1 MKKQMQMIII
11 LLTLIVA
18 VTACQTSNAKNGNV
32 QEKEAAKQKDSV
44 SNQNAEK
51 ALSPEEEA
59 ARKKAEQEAEAA
71 AQKAAAEQKEKELAE
86 LATNLIAEADFAA
99 RGYYYDE
106 AMIKL
111 KNSEVA
117 QRPEVVAKIAEIQAQ
132 KDALVKY
139 EGDSYHVFFHSLIV
153 DPKVAFSSS
162 TSNGYNFWMTTVGE
176 FKGMLPIL
184 LEKGFVIYRLE
195 EMLDFDENGNAKP
208 KDIYLPAGKKP
219 LILSVD
225 DVNYYYYMQRDGGF
239 PLRLDINDQGETV
252 TVMKQADGSEVQ
264 TYDGDVFPIV
274 EQFVKEHPEFSY
286 RGAKGIVAVTGYEG
300 VFGYRINELQ
310 KFRTAAD
317 AKLPVHT
324 PEEEAAIEAGAIKVA
339 QGLRANG
346 WELASHS
353 FTHGQYFRKGTI
365 TVDQLK
371 YEISEINKKVIPYT
385 GEMKIF
391 ISPFGMHLKGND
403 PRFKYLTEE
412 AGYPI
417 FCPVGKHM
425 TTFYTGKG
433 MSQER
438 LNLDGLTMLH
448 QPKNAWKFFTLEEI
462 DSFIEKSRPA
472 LIW

>member
-1 MKKQMQMIII
+1 MLKIKLKKMLSIFCLMMTIII
-11 LLTLIVA
+11 LSACGESGKTGQTPA
-18 VTACQTSNAKNGNV
+18 PGKETAEK
-32 QEKEAAKQKDSV
+32 QEKQTAEQEAAKQ
-44 SNQNAEK
+44 QAE
-51 ALSPEEEA
+51 AEA
-59 ARKKAEQEAEAA
+59 KKAEEAK
-71 AQKAAAEQKEKELAE
+71 KAAEEARLAE
-86 LATNLIAEADFAA
+86 LAAQQIEKADYAA

-106 AMIKL
+106 AIAEL
-111 KNSEVA
+111 SNSEA
-117 QRPEVVAKIAEIQAQ
+117 AGRPEVQAKIAEIQGL

-139 EGDSYHVFFHSLIV
+139 EGDTYHIFFHSLII
-153 DPKVAFSSS
+153 DPAAAFASP

-195 EMLDFDENGNAKP
+195 EMLDYDEAGNAKA

-225 DVNYYYYMQRDGGF
+225 DVNYYEYMQRDKCF
-239 PLRLDINDQGETV
+239 PVRLEINAQNEVV
-252 TVMKQADGSEVQ
+252 TLVRQADGTEVQ

-274 EQFVKEHPEFSY
+274 EQFVKEHPEFSW
-286 RGAKGIVAVTGYEG
+286 RGAKGIVAMTGYEG
-300 VFGYRINELQ
+300 AFGYRLNELQ

-317 AKLPVHT
+317 ANLPVHT
-324 PEEEAAIEAGAIKVA
+324 PEEEAAIEAGARRVA
-339 QGLRANG
+339 EGLRANG

-365 TVDQLK
+365 TLDQLK
-371 YEISEINKKVIPYT
+371 YEVNEFNRKIIPYI
-385 GEMKIF
+385 GEIKIF
-391 ISPFGMHLKGND
+391 ISPFGMHLKGDD

-425 TTFYTGKG
+425 TTFYAGKG

-438 LNLDGLTMLH
+438 LNLDGLTLKH
-448 QPKNAWKFFTLEEI
+448 QPQNAWKFFTLEEI
-462 DSFIEKSRPA
+462 DSFIDKTRPE

>member
-1 MKKQMQMIII
+1 MTKIKFKQIISIFCLMIMVIM
-11 LLTLIVA
+11 LG
-18 VTACQTSNAKNGNV
+18 ACGENGKTGQTPTSG
-32 QEKEAAKQKDSV
+32 KEAAKQT
-44 SNQNAEK
+44 
-51 ALSPEEEA
+51 
-59 ARKKAEQEAEAA
+59 AEQEAAAKQQAEEEAR
-71 AQKAAAEQKEKELAE
+71 KAEEAKKAEEEARLAE
-86 LATNLIAEADFAA
+86 LAAQLIEKADYAA

-106 AMIKL
+106 AMAAL
-111 KNSEVA
+111 SGSEA
-117 QRPEVVAKIAEIQAQ
+117 AGRPEVQAKIAEIQAQ

-139 EGDSYHVFFHSLIV
+139 EGDSYHIFFHSLII
-153 DPKVAFSSS
+153 DPAAAFASP
-162 TSNGYNFWMTTVGE
+162 TANGYNFWMTTVGE

-184 LEKGFVIYRLE
+184 LKKGFVIYRLE
-195 EMLDFDENGNAKP
+195 DMLDYDEAGNAKA

-225 DVNYYYYMQRDGGF
+225 DVNYYEYMQRDKCF
-239 PLRLDINDQGETV
+239 PVRLEINDQGEVV
-252 TVMKQADGSEVQ
+252 TVVRQADGTEVQ

-274 EQFVKEHPEFSY
+274 EQFVKEHPEFSW
-286 RGAKGIVAVTGYEG
+286 RGAKGIVAMTGYEG
-300 VFGYRINELQ
+300 VFGYRLNELQ

-324 PEEEAAIEAGAIKVA
+324 PEEEAAIEAGARRVA
-339 QGLRANG
+339 EGLRANG
-346 WELASHS
+346 WELACHS

-371 YEISEINKKVIPYT
+371 YEVNEFNRQIIPYT

-391 ISPFGMHLKGND
+391 ISPFGMHLRGDD

-425 TTFYTGKG
+425 TTFYAGKG

-438 LNLDGLTMLH
+438 LNLDGLTLKH
-448 QPKNAWKFFTLEEI
+448 QPQNAGKFFTLEEI
-462 DSFIEKSRPA
+462 DSFIDKTRPE

>member
-1 MKKQMQMIII
+1 MLKIKFKKIVSIICLMMTI
-11 LLTLIVA
+11 IMLS
-18 VTACQTSNAKNGNV
+18 ACGESGRTGQPAASGKELAEK
-32 QEKEAAKQKDSV
+32 QEKQTAKQEEAAKQ
-44 SNQNAEK
+44 QA
-51 ALSPEEEA
+51 EEEA
-59 ARKKAEQEAEAA
+59 KKAEEERKAAEEERL
-71 AQKAAAEQKEKELAE
+71 KALAAEQMEK
-86 LATNLIAEADFAA
+86 ADYMA

-106 AMIKL
+106 AIAEL
-111 KNSEVA
+111 AASEA
-117 QRPEVVAKIAEIQAQ
+117 AGRPEIQAKIAEIQAL

-139 EGDSYHVFFHSLIV
+139 EGDTYHIFFHSLII
-153 DPKVAFSSS
+153 DPAAAFASP
-162 TSNGYNFWMTTVGE
+162 TSNGYNFWMTTVDE

-184 LEKGFVIYRLE
+184 LKKDFVIYRLE
-195 EMLDFDENGNAKP
+195 DMLDYDEAGNAKA

-225 DVNYYYYMQRDGGF
+225 DVNYYEYMQRDKCF
-239 PLRLDINDQGETV
+239 PVRLEINDQNEVV
-252 TVMKQADGSEVQ
+252 TLVRQADGTLAQ

-274 EQFVKEHPEFSY
+274 EQFVKEHPEFSW
-286 RGAKGIVAVTGYEG
+286 RGAKGIVAMTGYEG
-300 VFGYRINELQ
+300 VFGYRLNELQ

-324 PEEEAAIEAGAIKVA
+324 PEEEAEIEAGAMRVA

-346 WELASHS
+346 WELACHS

-371 YEISEINKKVIPYT
+371 YEVNEFNRKIIPYT

-391 ISPFGMHLKGND
+391 ISPFGMHLKGDD

-425 TTFYTGKG
+425 TTFYAGKG

-438 LNLDGLTMLH
+438 LNLDGLTLKH
-448 QPKNAWKFFTLEEI
+448 QPQNAWKFFTLEEI
-462 DSFIEKSRPA
+462 DSFIDKTRPE

>member
-1 MKKQMQMIII
+1 MLKRKFSLLRQMIFLCMTIII
-11 LLTLIVA
+11 LS
-18 VTACQTSNAKNGNV
+18 ACQADEAKTVPAINQSSASAEGKKLSEEETA
-32 QEKEAAKQKDSV
+32 QQKAAEEAKK
-44 SNQNAEK
+44 AE
-51 ALSPEEEA
+51 EEEA
-59 ARKKAEQEAEAA
+59 ARLLAEEKRLQELAVKEIAA
-71 AQKAAAEQKEKELAE
+71 A
-86 LATNLIAEADFAA
+86 DYAA
-99 RGYYYDE
+99 RGYYYEE
-106 AMIKL
+106 AITML
-111 KNSEVA
+111 TGSEA
-117 QRPEVVAKIAEIQAQ
+117 ANLPEVQAKLAEIQAQ
-132 KDALVKY
+132 KAALVKY
-139 EGDSYHVFFHSLIV
+139 EGDTYHIFFHSLII
-153 DPKVAFSSS
+153 DPQAAFSSR

-184 LEKGFVIYRLE
+184 LEKGFVLYRLE
-195 EMLDFDENGNAKP
+195 DMLDYDEAGNAKA

-225 DVNYYYYMQRDGGF
+225 DVNYYEYMQRDKCF
-239 PLRLDINDQGETV
+239 PIRLEINEQGEVV
-252 TVMKQADGSEVQ
+252 TLVRQADGSEVQ

-286 RGAKGIVAVTGYEG
+286 RGAKGIAAVTGYEG
-300 VFGYRINELQ
+300 VFGYRLNELQ

-324 PEEEAAIEAGAIKVA
+324 PEEEAAIEAGAIRVA
-339 QGLRANG
+339 QGMRANG
-346 WELASHS
+346 WELANHS
-353 FTHGQYFRKGTI
+353 FTHRQYFKNGTI
-365 TVDQLK
+365 TVEQFK
-371 YEISEINKKVIPYT
+371 YEIAEFNRKVIPYT

-425 TTFYTGKG
+425 TTFYAGKG

-438 LNLDGLTMLH
+438 LNMDGLTMLH
-448 QPKNAWKFFTLEEI
+448 QPKNAWKLFTLEEI
-462 DSFIEKSRPA
+462 AGFVEKSRPA